1 MQNSRDSSVWCNLAA
16 AFGDGL
22 AFGVGVALTRTAA
35 HRVAT
40 RSLTPELPPAA
51 TDKLPDAEA
60 MLTVIDAR
68 FTEIG
73 GHIGQRLAE
82 LESKV
87 RLDLDTVTAQARSQ
101 AEFAQILARRVDDQ
115 IATTIAARLQTVEE
129 RLRDTIREEIRLSG
143 KDQQIAELRE
153 RVERQE
159 RNLLNLVMALGQ
171 SCLQA
176 AGHISPEPPTPP
188 PAPAND
194 PELPALA

>member
-16 AFGDGL
+16 AFGDGV

-35 HRVAT
+35 HRAAT
-40 RSLTPELPPAA
+40 RSVTLQSPPAVA
-51 TDKLPDAEA
+51 DKLPDDEA
-60 MLTVIDAR
+60 LLTVIDTR

-82 LESKV
+82 LEAKV
-87 RLDLDTVTAQARSQ
+87 TLDLDAVTAQARSQ
-101 AEFAQILARRVDDQ
+101 AEFAQVLARRVDDQ

-129 RLRDTIREEIRLSG
+129 RLRDTIREEIRLSS

-176 AGHISPEPPTPP
+176 AGHISPEQPAPPLT
-188 PAPAND
+188 PAND
-194 PELPALA
+194 LERPALV

>member
-22 AFGVGVALTRTAA
+22 AFGVGVALSRTAA
-35 HRVAT
+35 HRAAT
-40 RSLTPELPPAA
+40 RTESLELLPADDKPPDPEAV
-51 TDKLPDAEA
+51 
-60 MLTVIDAR
+60 LTVIDAR

-73 GHIGQRLAE
+73 GHIGKRLAE

-143 KDQQIAELRE
+143 RDQQIAELRE

-176 AGHISPEPPTPP
+176 AGHISPEPPP
-188 PAPAND
+188 PAPTND
-194 PELPALA
+194 PELPALV

>member
-1 MQNSRDSSVWCNLAA
+1 MQNRRDSSVWCNLAA

-22 AFGVGVALTRTAA
+22 AFGVGVALSRTAA
-35 HRVAT
+35 HRAAT
-40 RSLTPELPPAA
+40 RTESLELLPADDKPPDPEAV
-51 TDKLPDAEA
+51 
-60 MLTVIDAR
+60 LTVIDAR

-87 RLDLDTVTAQARSQ
+87 RLDLDNVTAQARSQ

-194 PELPALA
+194 PELPALV

>member
-1 MQNSRDSSVWCNLAA
+1 MPSSRDSSVWRTLAA

-22 AFGVGVALTRTAA
+22 AFGVGVALTRNASQFA
-35 HRVAT
+35 AT
-40 RSLTPELPPAA
+40 RSATPELRPVA
-51 TDKLPDAEA
+51 TDKPSEA
-60 MLTVIDAR
+60 DGMLIVIDRR
-68 FTEIG
+68 F
-73 GHIGQRLAE
+73 AE

-87 RLDLDTVTAQARSQ
+87 QLDLDILTAQARSQ
-101 AEFAQILARRVDDQ
+101 AEGAQTLARLVEDR
-115 IATTIAARLQTVEE
+115 IANTIAARWHASEE

-176 AGHISPEPPTPP
+176 AEHISPEEPPPLPP
-188 PAPAND
+188 PAAD

>member
-1 MQNSRDSSVWCNLAA
+1 MQNSRDSSVWGNLAA

-40 RSLTPELPPAA
+40 RSATLELAPAA
-51 TDKLPDAEA
+51 ADKLPDAEA
-60 MLTVIDAR
+60 VLTVIDAR
-68 FTEIG
+68 FTKIG
-73 GHIGQRLAE
+73 CHIDQRLAE

-87 RLDLDTVTAQARSQ
+87 KLELEAVTAQARSQ
-101 AEFAQILARRVDDQ
+101 AEFARILARRVDDQ
-115 IATTIAARLQTVEE
+115 IATTIAARLQAVEE
-129 RLRDTIREEIRLSG
+129 RLRDTIREEVRLSG
-143 KDQQIAELRE
+143 KDQQIAELRD

-176 AGHISPEPPTPP
+176 AGHISPAEPQL
-188 PAPAND
+188 PAPLAND
-194 PELPALA
+194 PELPALV

>member
-1 MQNSRDSSVWCNLAA
+1 MQNRRDSSVWCNLAA

-22 AFGVGVALTRTAA
+22 AFGVGVALSRTAA
-35 HRVAT
+35 HRAAT
-40 RSLTPELPPAA
+40 RTESLELLPADDKPPDPEAV
-51 TDKLPDAEA
+51 
-60 MLTVIDAR
+60 LTVIDAR

-73 GHIGQRLAE
+73 GHIGKRLAE

-143 KDQQIAELRE
+143 RDQQIAELRD
-153 RVERQE
+153 RIERQE

-176 AGHISPEPPTPP
+176 AGHISPEPPP
-188 PAPAND
+188 PAPTND
-194 PELPALA
+194 PELPALV